1 MSDEVL
7 QKRIGIMKDRL
18 TNKDLF
24 DFKQFLV
31 GTGYGTVEPFLEVFG
46 LSRSVYYKLLNS
58 PSEPLQPWHACSL
71 RVYKALTYDELVRVL
86 KVAHG
91 IDLREAKR

>member
-1 MSDEVL
+1 
-7 QKRIGIMKDRL
+7 MKDQL

-24 DFKQFLV
+24 DFKQVLV
-31 GTGYGTVEPFLEVFG
+31 GTGYGTVEPFCEIFG

-58 PSEPLQPWHACSL
+58 PNEQLQPWHASSL
-71 RVYKALTYDELVRVL
+71 RVYKVLTYDELVRVL
-86 KVAHG
+86 KAAHG